1 MLIRSELIARA
12 YARFAQHLSNEI
24 ARVARADAEH
34 GVRPFAREV
43 GGAAQRLSNA
53 DRGFGSRFG
62 AGDPPSP
69 PPLDTAVGQQLSGV
83 AGADPRRPLR
93 VVTWNIAGGRRALS
107 TDAFDYDEVDL
118 PYFAEQVRRLGPDV
132 INVQESEIGP
142 NGSTARELAELLG
155 YPHVYETPMCPSH
168 ISDGKTLSLAV
179 ISRLPIDDAWARRLP
194 TTRLDLQVGGRSVE
208 PYDRYAQRVSVGGI
222 NVVNLHPTP
231 LGFFGHSYEV
241 GAGAEHAREIG
252 AAVREMVDGP
262 TVVAADL
269 NTDRPGRVYGSTFED
284 MGMSAALKPEA
295 RTVPGWDGAP
305 DQIYSSRE
313 FRTAN
318 QGVETTD
325 TDHHLVWADLEVTNP
340 RVLDSLAAAREGNT

>member
-1 MLIRSELIARA
+1 M
-12 YARFAQHLSNEI
+12 
-24 ARVARADAEH
+24 
-34 GVRPFAREV
+34 
-43 GGAAQRLSNA
+43 
-53 DRGFGSRFG
+53 
-62 AGDPPSP
+62 
-69 PPLDTAVGQQLSGV
+69 
-83 AGADPRRPLR
+83 
-93 VVTWNIAGGRRALS
+93 VTWNIAGGRRALS

-118 PYFAEQVRRLGPDV
+118 PYFAEQVRRLRPDV

-142 NGSTARELAELLG
+142 SGSTARELAELLG

-179 ISRLPIDDAWARRLP
+179 ISRLPIDNAWAQRLP
-194 TTRLDLQVGGRSVE
+194 TTRLDLKVGGRSVE

-231 LGFFGHSYEV
+231 LGFFGHSYEE

-252 AAVREMVDGP
+252 SAVREMVDGP

-269 NTDRPGRVYGSTFED
+269 NTDRPGMVYGRTFED
-284 MGMSAALKPEA
+284 MGMSAALEPDA

-313 FRTAN
+313 FQTVN

-340 RVLDSLAAAREGNT
+340 RVLDALAAAREPNA